1 MGNVLDFFTKMP
13 ELCGAKNAERW
24 ADLIE
29 YQYRKELAGESVF
42 ARNAADRANHD
53 NRMETAFGFTAADE
67 GAKEQC
73 KRLARII
80 MLSHYLDE
88 HGEKE
93 LEPIIESEYLAA
105 KAAENSYPQIAS
117 VMSADVALTEYWAG

>member
-1 MGNVLDFFTKMP
+1 MNNVLDFFTKMP
-13 ELCGAKNAERW
+13 ALCGAQNAERW
-24 ADLIE
+24 ADIIE
-29 YQYRKELAGESVF
+29 YQYRKELAGGSVF
-42 ARNAADRANHD
+42 DRNHADRANHD

-80 MLSHYLDE
+80 MLTHYLDE

-93 LEPIIESEYLAA
+93 LAPVIESEYLAA
-105 KAAENSYPQIAS
+105 KAAESAYPQIAS
-117 VMSADVALTEYWAG
+117 VMSADEAVASFWEL